1 MRGIAA
7 SVAPWDER
15 GQEASSGDDKDH
27 HYKKVFCP
35 GERRQLLQSYPL
47 ESSAEGEKKTQ
58 SLYDLNK
65 TTLQTQ
71 PGGFIIGA
79 LLLGSLAGSPFR
91 SS

>member
-1 MRGIAA
+1 MAL
-7 SVAPWDER
+7 WDQR
-15 GQEASSGDDKDH
+15 GQEASSGDDNNH

-35 GERRQLLQSYPL
+35 GERQQLLQSYPL
-47 ESSAEGEKKTQ
+47 ENSAEGGKKTNQ

-71 PGGFIIGA
+71 PGGFIMRA
-79 LLLGSLAGSPFR
+79 LLLGSLAGSRFG